1 MTDPSPALRVHI
13 IGTGLVGSSAG
24 LALRAAGAEVLLSDR
39 DPNQAR
45 LAAQLGAGRVAQA
58 GERADLALLAV
69 PPRAL
74 PGALMQ
80 AQRRDL
86 ADTYSDVTSIQTEP
100 RAEAEA
106 QGCRVDRFVGGHP
119 MAGRERSG
127 PFAAH
132 PDLFRGR
139 PWVLCA
145 DARTEPDAVALVE
158 RMVRCC
164 GAEPVRLSAE
174 QHDSA
179 VALVSHAPQALAS
192 ALASELLAAPAEAI
206 ALAGAGLRDMTRI
219 AASDPRLWTDILT
232 GNADELAAVLDRLA
246 ARLAGLA
253 ETLRDGPRPAA
264 AEAVTELVTAGNAG
278 VRRLPGKHRGPRE
291 EFVVVPV
298 AVPDTP
304 GQLAAILAEAAGAGL
319 NVEDLALEHAP
330 GQPLGIAE
338 LYVVPEQADRLAEV
352 LRRAGWTVHA

>member
-1 MTDPSPALRVHI
+1 MTGPGPDLRVHV

-24 LALRAAGAEVLLSDR
+24 LALQEAGVEVLLSDR
-39 DPNQAR
+39 DPNRAS
-45 LAAQLGAGRVAQA
+45 LAAHLGAGRLAER

-69 PPRAL
+69 PPSAMPEVL
-74 PGALMQ
+74 YQ
-80 AQRRDL
+80 AQQHDL
-86 ADTYSDVTSIQTEP
+86 APTFSDVTSVQTEP
-100 RAEAEA
+100 RAQAESM
-106 QGCRVDRFVGGHP
+106 GCDMSRFVGGHP

-132 PDLFRGR
+132 ADLFRGR
-139 PWVLCA
+139 PWVLCT
-145 DARTEPDAVALVE
+145 DERTEPDALAVVE
-158 RMVRCC
+158 RMVLCC
-164 GAEPVRLSAE
+164 GAEPIRLSAE
-174 QHDSA
+174 EHDSA

-192 ALASELLAAPAEAI
+192 ALASELLAAPLEAI
-206 ALAGAGLRDMTRI
+206 GLAGAGLRDMTRI
-219 AASDPRLWTDILT
+219 ASSDPRLWTDILT
-232 GNADELAAVLDRLA
+232 GNAEELAAVLDRLA

-264 AEAVTELVTAGNAG
+264 AEAVTELVAAGNAG

-298 AVPDTP
+298 AVPDKP
-304 GQLAAILAEAAGAGL
+304 GQLAAILAQAGRAGL

-338 LYVVPEQADRLAEV
+338 LYVVPEQAERLAEV
-352 LRRAGWTVHA
+352 LRQAGWTLHT